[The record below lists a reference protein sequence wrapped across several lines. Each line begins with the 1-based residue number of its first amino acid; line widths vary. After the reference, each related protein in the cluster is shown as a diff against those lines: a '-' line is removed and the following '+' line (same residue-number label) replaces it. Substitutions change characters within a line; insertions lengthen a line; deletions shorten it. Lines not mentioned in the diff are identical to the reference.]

1 MEKSIE
7 TDPAYY
13 DLGRNDYVDSD
24 FASETTSLSS
34 SVYRGV
40 FENGRRY
47 QTVREGAS
55 WCPSDEQQFE
65 SLEAG
70 HLLCVLLDANTDNP
84 LFHAPVKSP
93 KQILDI
99 GTGRGTWAID
109 VSDMFPNATVRG
121 VDLFPPPV
129 NWLPPNCTMEVDDI
143 LQEWTWHHPF
153 DLIHMRQLIGAFT
166 PVEWDGLFKQCYK
179 NLSPGGW
186 IEQIEGDPRIHCSDS
201 SMSTDSS
208 MVQFTEAV
216 FRAGQNW
223 NHPLDTLD
231 TMRAAMEKAG
241 FVDIQEKTYRWPV
254 GPWARD
260 PTMKEAGRLHY
271 HQWTAGMEG
280 WGLYLLTKFGVP
292 RPWTKEEVLV
302 LLARVR
308 KELQDP
314 HVHMW
319 QYARRVWGRKPT
331 QEEVE
336 GKVKREAVVKDSE
349 M

>member
-1 MEKSIE
+1 
-7 TDPAYY
+7 
-13 DLGRNDYVDSD
+13 
-24 FASETTSLSS
+24 
-34 SVYRGV
+34 
-40 FENGRRY
+40 
-47 QTVREGAS
+47 
-55 WCPSDEQQFE
+55 
-65 SLEAG
+65 
-70 HLLCVLLDANTDNP
+70 
-84 LFHAPVKSP
+84 
-93 KQILDI
+93 
-99 GTGRGTWAID
+99 
-109 VSDMFPNATVRG
+109 
-121 VDLFPPPV
+121 
-129 NWLPPNCTMEVDDI
+129 MEVDDV

-153 DLIHMRQLIGAFT
+153 DLIHMRQLIGVFT
-166 PVEWDGLFKQCYK
+166 PVEWDSLFTQCYK

-186 IEQIEGDPRIHCSDS
+186 IEQLEGDPRIHCSDS
-201 SMSTDSS
+201 SMLTDSS

-231 TMRAAMEKAG
+231 TMHAAMEKAG
-241 FVDIQEKTYRWPV
+241 FVDIQEKTYRWPI

-260 PTMKEAGRLHY
+260 PTLKEAGRLHY

-280 WGLYLLTKFGVP
+280 WGLYLLTKFGLP

-308 KELQDP
+308 KEWQDP

-336 GKVKREAVVKDSE
+336 GKVRSEEIVKDSE

>member
-1 MEKSIE
+1 
-7 TDPAYY
+7 DPAYY
-13 DLGRNDYVDSD
+13 DLGRDDYVDSD

-34 SVYRGV
+34 SIYRGV
-40 FENGRRY
+40 FENGRR
-47 QTVREGAS
+47 
-55 WCPSDEQQFE
+55 CPSDEQQFE

-84 LFHAPVKSP
+84 LFHAPVKDP

-99 GTGRGTWAID
+99 GTGRGTWAK
-109 VSDMFPNATVRG
+109 G
-121 VDLFPPPV
+121 VDLFPQPV
-129 NWLPPNCTMEVDDI
+129 NWLPPNCIMEVDDI
-143 LQEWTWHHPF
+143 LQEWTWRHPF

-166 PVEWDGLFKQCYK
+166 PVEWDSLFTQCYK

-201 SMSTDSS
+201 SVSTDSS

-223 NHPLDTLD
+223 NHPLDTPD

-241 FVDIQEKTYRWPV
+241 FVDTQEKTYRWPV

-260 PTMKEAGRLHY
+260 PTLKEAGRLHY

-280 WGLYLLTKFGVP
+280 WGLYRSQAVDEGGGVGFVGEGVAGSALGWLMFY
-292 RPWTKEEVLV
+292 R
-302 LLARVR
+302 
-308 KELQDP
+308 
-314 HVHMW
+314 
-319 QYARRVWGRKPT
+319 RRVWGRKPT

-336 GKVKREAVVKDSE
+336 GKMKREIVKDSGV
-349 M
+349 

>member
-1 MEKSIE
+1 MDISIE
-7 TDPAYY
+7 IDPVYY
-13 DLGRNDYVDSD
+13 DRGGDNYVDSD

-55 WCPSDEQQFE
+55 WFPSDEQQFE

-70 HLLCVLLDANTDNP
+70 HLLCILLDADTGNP
-84 LFHAPVKSP
+84 LYQAPLKDP

-99 GTGRGTWAID
+99 GTGRGNWAID
-109 VSDMFPNATVRG
+109 VADMFPNG
-121 VDLFPPPV
+121 D
-129 NWLPPNCTMEVDDI
+129 WLPPNCIMEVDDV
-143 LQEWTWHHPF
+143 LQEWTWRQPF

-166 PVEWDGLFKQCYK
+166 PVEWDGLFAQCYK
-179 NLSPGGW
+179 NLTPGGW
-186 IEQIEGDPRIHCSDS
+186 IEQIEGHPRIHCSDS
-201 SMSTDSS
+201 SMSPDSS

-216 FRAGQNW
+216 FRAGQEW

-231 TMRAAMEKAG
+231 TMRTAMEKAG
-241 FVDIQEKTYRWPV
+241 FVDIHEKSYRWPV

-260 PTMKEAGRLHY
+260 PILKEVGRLHY

-280 WGLYLLTKFGVP
+280 WGMYLLTKFGVP
-292 RPWTKEEVLV
+292 MPWEKEEVLV
-302 LLARVR
+302 LLAKVR

-314 HVHMW
+314 HIHMW

-331 QEEVE
+331 AEEE
-336 GKVKREAVVKDSE
+336 GKVKSE
-349 M
+349 EVDAKIV

>member
-1 MEKSIE
+1 MDISIE
-7 TDPAYY
+7 IDPVYY
-13 DLGRNDYVDSD
+13 DRGGDNYVDSD

-55 WCPSDEQQFE
+55 WFPSDEQQFE

-70 HLLCVLLDANTDNP
+70 HLLCILQDADTDNP
-84 LFHAPVKSP
+84 LYQAPLKDP

-99 GTGRGTWAID
+99 GTGRGNWAID
-109 VSDMFPNATVRG
+109 VADMFPNATVRG
-121 VDLFPPPV
+121 VDLFPPPGD
-129 NWLPPNCTMEVDDI
+129 WLPPNCIMEVDDV
-143 LQEWTWHHPF
+143 LQEWTWRQPF

-166 PVEWDGLFKQCYK
+166 PVEWDGLFAQCYE
-179 NLSPGGW
+179 NLTPGGW
-186 IEQIEGDPRIHCSDS
+186 IEQIEGDPRIYCSDS
-201 SMSTDSS
+201 SMPPDSS

-216 FRAGQNW
+216 FRAGQEW

-231 TMRAAMEKAG
+231 TMRTAMEKAG
-241 FVDIQEKTYRWPV
+241 FVNIHEKSYRWPV

-260 PTMKEAGRLHY
+260 PILKEVGRLHY

-280 WGLYLLTKFGVP
+280 WGMYLLTKFGVP
-292 RPWTKEEVLV
+292 IPWEKEEVLV
-302 LLARVR
+302 LLAKVR

-314 HVHMW
+314 HIHMW
-319 QYARRVWGRKPT
+319 QYA
-331 QEEVE
+331 
-336 GKVKREAVVKDSE
+336 
-349 M
+349 

>member
-7 TDPAYY
+7 IDPAYY
-13 DLGRNDYVDSD
+13 DLGRDDYVDSD

-40 FENGRRY
+40 FENGRR
-47 QTVREGAS
+47 
-55 WCPSDEQQFE
+55 CPSDEQQFE
-65 SLEAG
+65 SLEASKSWTSAQAEAPG
-70 HLLCVLLDANTDNP
+70 PCTSK
-84 LFHAPVKSP
+84 LFLSQHQLTKYS
-93 KQILDI
+93 
-99 GTGRGTWAID
+99 D

-129 NWLPPNCTMEVDDI
+129 NWLPPNCTMEVDDV

-153 DLIHMRQLIGAFT
+153 DLIHMRQLIGVFT
-166 PVEWDGLFKQCYK
+166 PVEWDSLFTQCYK

-186 IEQIEGDPRIHCSDS
+186 IEQLEGDPRIHCSDS
-201 SMSTDSS
+201 SMLTDSS

-231 TMRAAMEKAG
+231 TMHAAMEKAG
-241 FVDIQEKTYRWPV
+241 FVDIQEKTYRWPI

-260 PTMKEAGRLHY
+260 PTLKEAGRLHY

-280 WGLYLLTKFGVP
+280 WGLYLLTKFGLP

-308 KELQDP
+308 KEWQDP

-336 GKVKREAVVKDSE
+336 GKVRSEEIVKDSE